1 MVIQGIPLT
10 RLMKWADR
18 ACMVLLAL
26 TFFSP
31 IVLFFITRS
40 PSTSENAFYAGNR
53 VKKAANTIDYEGIG
67 KGALAIEEG
76 FGGMPLPNLQKEVL
90 FISCNE
96 AEDRFLFGLKSS
108 FEKRE
113 SRSGEKHYLT
123 YGKRGELLFSKN
135 PTPFFVTPRL
145 QEGKI
150 QVDVGLK
157 IVSDAQVV
165 VDEKAEFVA
174 GSADQEQTARF
185 LGEGVFGE
193 PFVVMESARLLAPDQ
208 LFVLYGGE
216 EYQKQA
222 RSARLLFSDQLLYV
236 QRGDT
241 LFYENGKWNLAKG
254 QTKKTFL
261 AKILNTSAQRVDAEI
276 SDSKGLLKRK
286 ISICRKPSRNVAFR
300 AGGVF
305 SQIRPRT
312 ATTVSLKIAGK
323 SDHLKR
329 GDWLLKEKENWQLL
343 GSWEDVE
350 SYLRFGKKGE
360 LFVFDGVEKGQF
372 CGHYF
377 DAMRE
382 VCETIRLPLSETK
395 KKKNKVT
402 PLRKQKLVPFEEDKE
417 EDEEVDFD

>member
-1 MVIQGIPLT
+1 MIIQGVPLT

-18 ACMVLLAL
+18 ACAVFLLL

-31 IVLFFITRS
+31 IVLFYTLRNKYIQEDVCFAVHRT
-40 PSTSENAFYAGNR
+40 E
-53 VKKAANTIDYEGIG
+53 KAAKSFNYETIG

-76 FGGMPLPNLQKEVL
+76 FRGVPLPNLQKETL
-90 FISCNE
+90 LISSNE
-96 AEDRFLFGLKSS
+96 ADDCFLFGLKSS

-113 SRSGEKHYLT
+113 SKSGEKHYLA
-123 YGKRGELLFSKN
+123 YGKRGELLFSKK
-135 PTPFFVTPRL
+135 PSPFFLIPTLHKGKL
-145 QEGKI
+145 QVE
-150 QVDVGLK
+150 VGLV
-157 IVSDAQVV
+157 IELDDQMV
-165 VDEKAEFVA
+165 VDEKAKFVA
-174 GSADQEQTARF
+174 TQANQEQTARF

-193 PFVVMESARLLAPDQ
+193 PFIVMEGAKLLAPDQ

-216 EYQKQA
+216 EYESEA
-222 RSARLLFSDQLLYV
+222 HSARLLFNEGLIYV

-241 LFYENGKWNLAKG
+241 LFFEKGEWKLGKE

-261 AKILNTSAQRVDAEI
+261 AKILSTSAQRVDAEI

-300 AGGVF
+300 AGEVF

-329 GDWLLKEKENWQLL
+329 GDWLLKDHNGWQLL
-343 GSWEDVE
+343 GKWEDVE
-350 SYLRFGKKGE
+350 SYLRFDKRGE
-360 LFVFDGVEKGQF
+360 LFVFDGVEKGHF

-382 VCETIRLPLSETK
+382 KCEMVRLPLSETTK
-395 KKKNKVT
+395 KKVPLPRKPLFT
-402 PLRKQKLVPFEEDKE
+402 PSQEQDDEDL
-417 EDEEVDFD
+417 DFD